1 MVAFWATADE
11 LGDALPAPTEVD
23 ALSAEL
29 VDLALLASSRGRT
42 GAGRGMA
49 ALCEVAPGD
58 DVVPRARRARA
69 GLRRTGRRGRRTG
82 RGGPRLGVGR
92 GRDAAAVVA
101 AFDWLALAE
110 LGMAAAA
117 CRDPPAWTPR
127 GADAIAPSPA
137 LDRRRRRWRPPLSEG
152 IGVAPDARSM
162 RVLLGMAA
170 LSALD
175 DEDQARVE
183 RTRRGLERLVRFA
196 RQLMLDDV
204 EAADFRGGRT
214 GVGGV
219 QRSPSD
225 PEQSLAATATTRIAV
240 DLLLEAAPRD
250 R

>member
-1 MVAFWATADE
+1 MCRAV
-11 LGDALPAPTEVD
+11 
-23 ALSAEL
+23 
-29 VDLALLASSRGRT
+29 
-42 GAGRGMA
+42 
-49 ALCEVAPGD
+49 
-58 DVVPRARRARA
+58 ARRAAALAFAAPDDVDDARVA
-69 GLRRTGRRGRRTG
+69 AAHAAAWAA
-82 RGGPRLGVGR
+82 VG
-92 GRDAAAVVA
+92 DAAAVVA

-110 LGMAAAA
+110 LGMA
-117 CRDPPAWTPR
+117 RRGMLRSPR
-127 GADAIAPSPA
+127 LDSLRAVQDALLLRQLSTDDDVDGG
-137 LDRRRRRWRPPLSEG
+137 LPLSEG

-183 RTRRGLERLVRFA
+183 RSRRGLERLVRFA

-225 PEQSLAATATTRIAV
+225 PEQSLAATATTRIAI
-240 DLLLEAAPRD
+240 DLLLDTASRD